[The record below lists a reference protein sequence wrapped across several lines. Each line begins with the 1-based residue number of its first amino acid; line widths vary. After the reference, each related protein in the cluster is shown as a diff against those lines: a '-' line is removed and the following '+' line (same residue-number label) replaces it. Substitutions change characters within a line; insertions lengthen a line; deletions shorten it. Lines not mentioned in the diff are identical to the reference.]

1 MPNLLFTSFPEAQY
15 SVRAMKPQIVAILLV
30 TAILIGIAVLHDAKL
45 QTKTEQPKPAAQSVS
60 SAAPDSTL
68 VAPDTVR
75 VEKVTFVGSVKNLT
89 VSDAKGRYML
99 ACNSGLDTCLTP
111 APSKDYFL
119 FNKTTKW
126 KFPGATGYVTL
137 DWLQD
142 WSIKYTNLEN
152 IALVP
157 DEGART
163 AIGMYWLVSWSK
175 NEAKPDP
182 LGIRPGSTHPCTG
195 TNPNDP
201 CNIR

>member
-75 VEKVTFVGSVKNLT
+75 VEKVT
-89 VSDAKGRYML
+89 
-99 ACNSGLDTCLTP
+99 P

-182 LGIRPGSTHPCTG
+182 LGNRAGSTQSCTG
-195 TNPNDP
+195 TKPNDP